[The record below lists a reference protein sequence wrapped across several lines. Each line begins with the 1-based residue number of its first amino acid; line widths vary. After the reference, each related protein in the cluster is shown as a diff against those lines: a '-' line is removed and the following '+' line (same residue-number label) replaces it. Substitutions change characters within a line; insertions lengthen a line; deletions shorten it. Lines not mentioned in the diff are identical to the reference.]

1 MKKNKLAALFIVTI
15 MIFVISGCTP
25 QGSGSSNTAS
35 DAVHQIEDDGAV
47 LNDDDPIA
55 EEPQLDIDK
64 LDESSEDSNVQG
76 EIISAEPYKGNA
88 D

>member
-1 MKKNKLAALFIVTI
+1 MKKNKWMALFSVAI
-15 MIFVISGCTP
+15 MIFAISGCTP
-25 QGSGSSNTAS
+25 QESGSSNTAS
-35 DAVHQIEDDGAV
+35 DVVHQIEDDGAV
-47 LNDDDPIA
+47 LDDDDPIA

-64 LDESSEDSNVQG
+64 LNESSEDSDVQG

>member
-15 MIFVISGCTP
+15 MIFVISGCIP
-25 QGSGSSNTAS
+25 RGSGSSNTAS
-35 DAVHQIEDDGAV
+35 DVVHQIEDDGAV

-64 LDESSEDSNVQG
+64 LNESSEDSNVQE